1 MEAPW
6 TCCQTW
12 FVRIGKDYQENK
24 CFTIFTLF
32 YFTEATWFKE
42 SDWSEVDNKN
52 HRWKKLIRA
61 ISSSSA
67 ALVHVAC
74 MQFHRFY
81 EFFFP
86 FISLQPVFCFIFLL
100 LSLQLSYPPS
110 ICQLSHH
117 ASIFTISF
125 PFLLIWN
132 QRLNEKNIRIV
143 ISHWLTFLHELFFL
157 LTVESSAWCL
167 ELSCLRHCELI
178 NEWHSLSPAP
188 RISLS
193 SRRMV
198 LIGLVKNKPR
208 LAR

>member
-81 EFFFP
+81 EFFSPFYKFAAYFLFYFSTLISSIILSAFHLSAFP
-86 FISLQPVFCFIFLL
+86 SCFNFHDLISVSFDLEPAAEREKHKNSHQSLADLPSRTFFSSNGGIIRLMLRTLL
-100 LSLQLSYPPS
+100 LKTLW
-110 ICQLSHH
+110 
-117 ASIFTISF
+117 AD
-125 PFLLIWN
+125 
-132 QRLNEKNIRIV
+132 
-143 ISHWLTFLHELFFL
+143 
-157 LTVESSAWCL
+157 
-167 ELSCLRHCELI
+167 
-178 NEWHSLSPAP
+178 
-188 RISLS
+188 
-193 SRRMV
+193 
-198 LIGLVKNKPR
+198 
-208 LAR
+208 